1 MKKILITVVIAVVAL
16 YLYVGSAVAL
26 PPAHD
31 TGTCSLQPVSPENP
45 ALTAVCTPIIL
56 QPAVTDIA
64 QDEYLGS
71 GFTGPWSVVVN
82 QYKTK
87 KAVIRVTGLSVKR
100 PWSAHYVGD
109 GIPFFFPQPVPSS
122 GANRAVEY
130 DATTE
135 GAYWVTTGGVV
146 GAPPHPFHITESGN
160 GAVTTLTVSRA
171 V

>member
-1 MKKILITVVIAVVAL
+1 MKKVILATAIAM
-16 YLYVGSAVAL
+16 GSLLWTPIADAV

-87 KAVIRVTGLSVKR
+87 RAVIRVTGLSVGR
-100 PWSAHYVGD
+100 PWKAHYVGD
-109 GIPFFFPQPVPSS
+109 GIPFFFPQPVPS
-122 GANRAVEY
+122 GGTNRAAEY
-130 DATTE
+130 AAVTE

-146 GAPPHPFHITESGN
+146 GAPPNPFTVTESGHDN
-160 GAVTTLTVSRA
+160 VVVLVVRRA